1 MAGWVQI
8 LDANLYNVA
17 NGVARLNASAFLA
30 HEQGGLEADVSAYS
44 GLVKITGGVTSAVTD
59 NSTNWNTA
67 YTHSQVTTG
76 NPHSLSPNDLD
87 ALTAHWDIGGT
98 YALRSSYTPA
108 GTTDLANKAYVDAVA
123 QGLKVRGS
131 VAVISTSNLTLSGEQ
146 TIDGYTT
153 SASRILVAGQST
165 GAQNGIYVTAAGAWA
180 RSTDMATG
188 SAAAGV
194 FTFIERG
201 TVNADSA
208 WVCTNNTGSD
218 VVGTD
223 SLVFTQFS
231 GAGQITAGNGLTK
244 TGNTIDAVGTTNR
257 IDVAADAI
265 DISTSYVGQTSI
277 TTLGT
282 VATGTWN
289 ATAIGPTKGGTG
301 LTSVTSGHVLYASGA
316 NTWAAAAPGATSG
329 VQAYDAELTAIAG
342 LTSAADTLPYFT
354 GSGTAGVTTMTAAG
368 RAILDDADATAQ
380 RVTLGLVIGT
390 NVQAYDA
397 GLDDIAALATTDGNI
412 IVGSGS
418 NWVAESGATARTSL
432 GLGTTDSP
440 TFADLTISGDQ
451 ILTSA
456 LKTLATGAITITT
469 SLTVVAAESGVTDD
483 MVTIN
488 GGQSGQIAWFRA
500 DTGDTITIKNGTGNI
515 LTSSGDISMT
525 QNALLPMVYDGTNW
539 HIADTAGTVTAHAI
553 GGASHTADTNA
564 NVSSKISDLVG
575 VITGMTMTQTLTNK
589 TLTSPIMGTQVTL
602 DQTTGD
608 YTLTWANPAAGRAI
622 SIEDPGGTDIFVWK
636 AATQTLTNKTMTTPI
651 LNTPDINAGTVDAI
665 TSLTYGAAID
675 TGATYVQRTRIAPYS
690 GTSFPVTNVTNYEQF
705 YRTDT
710 LGLFHYLP

>member
-8 LDANLYNVA
+8 LDADLYNVA

-59 NSTNWNTA
+59 GSTNWNTA
-67 YTHSQVTTG
+67 YSHSQITTG

-87 ALTAHWDIGGT
+87 ALSAHWDLGGT
-98 YALRSSYTPA
+98 YAIRSSYTPV
-108 GTTDLANKAYVDAVA
+108 GSTDLTNKSYVDALA
-123 QGLKVRGS
+123 QGLDVRGS
-131 VAVISTSNLTLSGEQ
+131 VAVVSTSNLTLSGEQ
-146 TIDGYTT
+146 TIDGITT

-165 GAQNGIYVTAAGAWA
+165 ASQNGIYVTAAGAWA

-188 SAAAGV
+188 SSAAGV
-194 FTFIERG
+194 FTFVEQG
-201 TVNADSA
+201 TLYADSG
-208 WVCTNNTGSD
+208 WVCTSNAASD
-218 VVGTD
+218 VVGTNN
-223 SLVFTQFS
+223 LAFTQFS
-231 GAGQITAGNGLTK
+231 GAGQITAGAGLTK
-244 TGNTIDAVGTTNR
+244 TGNTLDVVGTTNR
-257 IDVAADAI
+257 ITVAADSV

-282 VATGTWN
+282 VTTGTWS
-289 ATAIGPTKGGTG
+289 ATEIGPTKGGTG
-301 LTSVTSGHVLYASGA
+301 LTTFSSGTVLYASGA

-329 VQAYDAELTAIAG
+329 VQAYDADLT
-342 LTSAADTLPYFT
+342 
-354 GSGTAGVTTMTAAG
+354 
-368 RAILDDADATAQ
+368 
-380 RVTLGLVIGT
+380 
-390 NVQAYDA
+390 N
-397 GLDDIAALATTDGNI
+397 IAALAVTDGNI
-412 IVGSGS
+412 IVGNGS
-418 NWVAESGATARTSL
+418 TWVAESGATARTSL

-456 LKTLATGAITITT
+456 LKTIATGAITITT

-483 MVTIN
+483 LDTIS

-500 DTGDTITIKNGTGNI
+500 DAGDTITIKNGTGNI

-525 QNALLPMVYDGTNW
+525 QNALLPMVYDGSNW
-539 HIADTAGTVTAHAI
+539 HIADTAGTVTAHAM

-564 NVSSKISDLVG
+564 NVSSKISDMSG
-575 VITGMTMTQTLTNK
+575 VIVGTTMTQTLTNK
-589 TLTSPIMGTQVTL
+589 TLTSPIVGTQLTL

-608 YTLTWANPAAGRAI
+608 YTLTWANPAAGRAV

-665 TSLTYGAAID
+665 TSLTYGGAID
-675 TGATYVQRTRIAPYS
+675 TGATYVQTSRIAPYS
-690 GTSFPVTNVTNYEQF
+690 GASFPVTNVTNYEQY
-705 YRTDT
+705 YRTAT
-710 LGLFHYLP
+710 TVGLFYYKP